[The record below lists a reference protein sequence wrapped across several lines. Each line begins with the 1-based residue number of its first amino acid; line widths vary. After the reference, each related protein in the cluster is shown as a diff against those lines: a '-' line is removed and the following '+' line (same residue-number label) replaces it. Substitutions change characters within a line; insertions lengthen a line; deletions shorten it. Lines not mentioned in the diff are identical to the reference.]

1 MNLHIDK
8 NEFDLLMNS
17 KLVGQFVI
25 GSKLYGLDDADS
37 DTDYLVIYHPFRN
50 QLQSPFNNHHQF
62 QYKDAENNA
71 DYNFVDSITFIK
83 NLIKGDS
90 TINYELLHSEQFK
103 SCSLS
108 FLMSFIPAFRTY
120 TICKAYLGFANRDLK
135 MLNQRKTH
143 KDKLSGMLHAKRSY
157 YYAASIFEENFKL
170 DLVELKVY
178 KEHLRTL
185 SYIDPKYLSESREV
199 IDNYRKQI
207 INPAME
213 NKTIARYL
221 EPQVQHLIDLHFQKA
236 IEINDTKLDL
246 TRIYEANEEIELKY
260 E

>member
-8 NEFDLLMNS
+8 NEFDLLINS

-37 DTDYLVIYHPFRN
+37 DTDYLVIYHPFKN

-62 QYKDAENNA
+62 QYKDTENNA

-143 KDKLSGMLHAKRSY
+143 KDKLAGILHAKRSY
-157 YYAASIFEENFKL
+157 WFARNIFDEKFELELTDLKEYKQYLKTL
-170 DLVELKVY
+170 D
-178 KEHLRTL
+178 
-185 SYIDPKYLSESREV
+185 YIDPRALSEQREI
-199 IDNYRKQI
+199 IDSYRKTI
-207 INPAME
+207 INPALE
-213 NKTIARYL
+213 NKLIFRYL
-221 EPQVQHLIDLHFQKA
+221 DPRVQHLIDLRFQNR
-236 IEINDTKLDL
+236 IEINEAKLDL
-246 TRIYEANEEIELKY
+246 SRIYEANEEIELKY
-260 E
+260 